1 MKILKLSIPFI
12 YTLHIICTHINEWQF
27 SHFLWM
33 LETMML
39 SFRGLFIS
47 IWYILDEIGPWS
59 FNCRYNV
66 VCCFKLIVTIFWS
79 VLHKQLLLT
88 NIDIIFYNLIVVRIS
103 RTNWKYIT
111 SNTNLVRNYR
121 ISHSSTNPYKRARES
136 KTNDQHGT
144 AYMKRFENYQLYITM
159 WSVF

>member
-12 YTLHIICTHINEWQF
+12 YTLLHIICTHINEWQF

-88 NIDIIFYNLIVVRIS
+88 NIDIIFYNLIVVRVQNYCPFYVCKIVL
-103 RTNWKYIT
+103 NQ
-111 SNTNLVRNYR
+111 LVVP
-121 ISHSSTNPYKRARES
+121 I
-136 KTNDQHGT
+136 
-144 AYMKRFENYQLYITM
+144 ENILRVIPT
-159 WSVF
+159 